1 MNVPDISSKH
11 FDDTH
16 DLEDRPELLRVLRVA
31 ARALQSED
39 QSLRSALEAQE
50 DIARKI
56 SNGHGLTYWVYET
69 TLVYTI
75 WKAWLRETKVSWEVA
90 KRTGDKDPIKWFDL
104 RLEIG
109 GQEILVEA
117 KWWNSAANKALSQ
130 VLSDIDKLEGAR
142 ETNAALLLTF
152 WWGVELGQDL
162 EKATRAI
169 GAHGPKCSLKYCAAF
184 RADSEFARKRG
195 PGYFAVVAWMPD
207 EARAPG

>member
-117 KWWNSAANKALSQ
+117 K
-130 VLSDIDKLEGAR
+130 
-142 ETNAALLLTF
+142 
-152 WWGVELGQDL
+152 
-162 EKATRAI
+162 
-169 GAHGPKCSLKYCAAF
+169 
-184 RADSEFARKRG
+184 
-195 PGYFAVVAWMPD
+195 
-207 EARAPG
+207 